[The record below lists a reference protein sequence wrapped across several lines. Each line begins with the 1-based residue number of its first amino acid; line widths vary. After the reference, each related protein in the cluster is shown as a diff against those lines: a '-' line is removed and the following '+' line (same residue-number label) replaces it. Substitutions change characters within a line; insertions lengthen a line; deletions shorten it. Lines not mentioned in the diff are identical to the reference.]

1 MLDISGNA
9 QPSRVSFDAQ
19 LVGALNKLDFTGAQ
33 QALIAIIK
41 QTVGVKNS
49 WSSPQYATSRAVQQS
64 ITLDHSRDN
73 LLTFFALDTLRD
85 RYFLRDAEGVICET
99 PQDFFARVA
108 TGVAC
113 ADKTSLEVSKLPH
126 EDFDDIAIYAQK
138 LYDVLS
144 QLHALF
150 ATPILTNAGTN
161 RGMLISCFLNES
173 DDSIRD
179 IFGTYEENA
188 VLAQGGGGIGTYW
201 GKLRGQGS
209 KLSRGGKSSG
219 PLPFLKVF
227 DSATLAVHQAG
238 ARRGA
243 AAAYIDVSHPDIED
257 FVDMR
262 RPEGAE
268 ERRCQNVHHGIC
280 LSDAF
285 MAAVRDRKPWD
296 LIDPHHKNVVRTVDA
311 YGLWKRIV
319 MTRVMTGE
327 PYMLFIDTVNKTQPQ
342 AYKDKNLEVK
352 TSNLCIEITLPTSP
366 GRAENGGRT
375 AICCLGS
382 INFAKYEEW
391 KSYGPELH
399 YLMVRGLDNVLEH
412 FIHHAGAGYEKAVI
426 AAKNGRDIGLG
437 AMGWFDY
444 LQQRTIPFESIEAR
458 AHNKMRFKE
467 FGQWSDDASLRLAK
481 ERGAAPDGGPF
492 RNVNRQAIAPT
503 ATIGIIAGASP
514 SIEPPA
520 GNVFR
525 QETLSGKYI
534 VRNPS
539 LEKLLA
545 DKYSSHNTEATWQ
558 SITESS
564 GSVQH
569 LDWMDADDRKA
580 FKTAYELNQREL
592 VQQAA
597 DRQPYISQSQSLNL
611 FFAPG
616 SSGNLSASYL
626 HDVHFM
632 AWELGV
638 KSLYYCRSQSVLTM
652 ASTAAKKSV
661 QQVIDKASSEECTV
675 CQ

>member
-1 MLDISGNA
+1 MLDVSGNV
-9 QPSRVSFDAQ
+9 QPSRASFDSQ
-19 LVGALNKLDFTGAQ
+19 LVDSLNKLDFSGAQ
-33 QALIAIIK
+33 KALIALIK
-41 QTVGVKNS
+41 ATVGIKNS

-64 ITLDHSRDN
+64 ITLEHDRN
-73 LLTFFALDTLRD
+73 YLLTFFALDTLRD
-85 RYFLRDAEGVICET
+85 RYFLRDSEGVICET

-113 ADKTSLEVSKLPH
+113 AEKTEAEVLKLDH
-126 EDFDDIAIYAQK
+126 QEFDEIAAYAQK
-138 LYDVLS
+138 LYDAIS

-161 RGMLISCFLNES
+161 RGHLISCFLNES

-179 IFGTYEENA
+179 IFSTYEENA

-201 GKLRGQGS
+201 GKLRGQGA

-280 LSDAF
+280 ITDAF
-285 MAAVRDRKPWD
+285 MRAVADRKPWD
-296 LIDPHHKNVVRTVDA
+296 LIDPHHKNVVRTIDA
-311 YGLWKRIV
+311 YGLWKRII

-327 PYMLFIDTVNKTQPQ
+327 PYLLFVDTVNKLQPA
-342 AYKDKNLEVK
+342 AYKDKNLSVK
-352 TSNLCIEITLPTSP
+352 TSNLCIEITLPTKP
-366 GRAENGGRT
+366 GADGRT

-382 INFAKYEEW
+382 VNFATYEQW
-391 KSYGPELH
+391 KGYGPELH
-399 YLMVRGLDNVLEH
+399 YLMVRGLDNVLDH
-412 FIHHAGAGYEKAVI
+412 FIRHAGPGYEKAVR

-437 AMGWFDY
+437 VMGWFDY
-444 LQQRTIPFESIEAR
+444 LQQRGIPFESVEAR
-458 AHNKMRFKE
+458 VHNKMRFKE
-467 FGQWSDDASLRLAK
+467 FGLWSDNASIKLAK
-481 ERGAAPDGGPF
+481 ERGAAPDGGIY

-520 GNVFR
+520 GNVYR

-534 VRNPS
+534 VRNSS

-545 DKYSSHNTEATWQ
+545 SKYPAYNNEQTWQ

-569 LDWMDADDRKA
+569 LDWMEDDDRKT

-597 DRQPYISQSQSLNL
+597 DRQSNISQSQSLNL

-616 SSGNLSASYL
+616 SSGTLSASYL

-638 KSLYYCRSQSVLTM
+638 KSLYYCRSESVIKAANTSSQAKIQQIM
-652 ASTAAKKSV
+652 DRIST
-661 QQVIDKASSEECTV
+661 EECTV

>member
-1 MLDISGNA
+1 MLDTAGTPGSLRA
-9 QPSRVSFDAQ
+9 YFDSQ
-19 LVGALNKLDFTGAQ
+19 LVASLNKLDFNGAQ
-33 QALIAIIK
+33 KALIAVIK
-41 QTVGVKNS
+41 ETVGIKSS
-49 WSSPQYATSRAVQQS
+49 WSSPQYATSRHVQQS
-64 ITLDHSRDN
+64 IIVDESRN
-73 LLTFFALDTLRD
+73 SLLTFFALDTLRD
-85 RYFLRDAEGVICET
+85 RYFLRDAEGVICES

-113 ADKTSLEVSKLPH
+113 GDRTEA
-126 EDFDDIAIYAQK
+126 DIAKLSHQEFDEVAAYAQK
-138 LYDVLS
+138 LYDALS
-144 QLHALF
+144 QLHAMF

-173 DDSIRD
+173 EDNIRG

-201 GKLRGQGS
+201 GSLRSQGA

-280 LSDAF
+280 ITDAF
-285 MAAVRDRKPWD
+285 MTAVKERKPWD

-311 YGLWKRIV
+311 YGLWKRII

-327 PYMLFIDTVNKTQPQ
+327 PYMLFIDTVNSKQPQ
-342 AYKDKNLEVK
+342 AYKDKNLKVK
-352 TSNLCIEITLPTSP
+352 TSNLCIEIVLPTEGS
-366 GRAENGGRT
+366 AEGRT

-382 INFAKYEEW
+382 INFATYDQWE
-391 KSYGPELH
+391 SYGPELH
-399 YLMVRGLDNVLEH
+399 YLMVRGLDNVLDH
-412 FIHHAGAGYEKAVI
+412 FIRYAGKGYEKAI
-426 AAKNGRDIGLG
+426 RSAKNGRDIGLG
-437 AMGWFDY
+437 VMGWFDY
-444 LQQRTIPFESIEAR
+444 LQQRGIPFESVEAR
-458 AHNKMRFKE
+458 VHNKLRFRE
-467 FGQWSDDASLRLAK
+467 FGQWSDQASLRLAM
-481 ERGAAPDGGPF
+481 ERGPAPDGGPF

-503 ATIGIIAGASP
+503 ATIGIIAGSSP

-520 GNVFR
+520 GNVYR

-534 VRNPS
+534 VRNPALQTLLLTKYPS
-539 LEKLLA
+539 YNNEK
-545 DKYSSHNTEATWQ
+545 TWQ
-558 SITESS
+558 SVTESN

-569 LDWMDADDRKA
+569 LEWMSEDDRKV
-580 FKTAYELNQREL
+580 FKTAYEINQREI

-597 DRQPYISQSQSLNL
+597 DRQPNISQSQSLNL

-616 SSGNLSASYL
+616 SSGTLSAAYL
-626 HDVHFM
+626 NDVHFM

-638 KSLYYCRSQSVLTM
+638 KSLYYCRSESVLK
-652 ASTAAKKSV
+652 AANTSSQAKV
-661 QQVIDKASSEECTV
+661 QQIMDTIAGQECTV